1 MKTNSNW
8 LLKTIRVLLNI
19 IWVLNFV
26 FIALALTLVTFKF
39 CTSDFSEINN
49 PVKYTSHTEIIK
61 MTALTPTAKDI
72 TITNDQGILRMK
84 LKNTFST
91 ITIAYFFFMAFEVLV
106 TTIIYQL
113 RKFFDTI
120 KDSTPFQYD
129 NIRRLKIIALCFAL
143 LTPVHILVG
152 LCTAFILHTQIKD
165 FSLLNMV
172 WTENLRG
179 LIMGAVIYVMADVF
193 NYGFSLQ
200 KENEE
205 FV

>member
-1 MKTNSNW
+1 M
-8 LLKTIRVLLNI
+8 
-19 IWVLNFV
+19 
-26 FIALALTLVTFKF
+26 
-39 CTSDFSEINN
+39 
-49 PVKYTSHTEIIK
+49 
-61 MTALTPTAKDI
+61 
-72 TITNDQGILRMK
+72 IL
-84 LKNTFST
+84 F
-91 ITIAYFFFMAFEVLV
+91 
-106 TTIIYQL
+106 
-113 RKFFDTI
+113 

-152 LCTAFILHTQIKD
+152 LCTAFILHTQVKD

-172 WTENLRG
+172 WTENLSD